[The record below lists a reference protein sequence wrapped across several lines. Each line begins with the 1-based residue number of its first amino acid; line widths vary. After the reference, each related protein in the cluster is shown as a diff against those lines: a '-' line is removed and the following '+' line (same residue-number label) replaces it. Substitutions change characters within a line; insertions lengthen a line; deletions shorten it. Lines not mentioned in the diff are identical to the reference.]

1 MVNLARPKVYK
12 GWSIVKNSL
21 RKEIVKKREELD
33 KIIAE
38 TIEAHANTVDSTI
51 EKLNLEEI

>member
-33 KIIAE
+33 EDFRKE
-38 TIEAHANTVDSTI
+38 YSQDLTDMF
-51 EKLNLEEI
+51 LNWR